1 MTLGEALA
9 TLPLIAI
16 LRGVRPAEAPEIGR
30 ILVRAGWCVIEVP
43 LNSPSPMD
51 SIRGLASEI
60 GGAALVGAGTVLSP
74 EEVDRV
80 AEAGGRLIVSPDA
93 NGAVVRRAKALG
105 LAALPG
111 FFTPTEAFRMIEAGA
126 DALKFFPADVAPPAM
141 LKAMKAVLPA
151 QMPIVPT
158 GGIDVANMQAWRDAG
173 AAAFGI
179 GGALYKPGI
188 ALDALRGKAERLAS
202 AARAL

>member
-1 MTLGEALA
+1 
-9 TLPLIAI
+9 
-16 LRGVRPAEAPEIGR
+16 
-30 ILVRAGWCVIEVP
+30 
-43 LNSPSPMD
+43 
-51 SIRGLASEI
+51 
-60 GGAALVGAGTVLSP
+60 
-74 EEVDRV
+74 
-80 AEAGGRLIVSPDA
+80 
-93 NGAVVRRAKALG
+93 
-105 LAALPG
+105 
-111 FFTPTEAFRMIEAGA
+111 
-126 DALKFFPADVAPPAM
+126 M

-179 GGALYKPGI
+179 GGALYKPGV